1 MKTIVMPFLLLL
13 LSFGGGVFFPFSAA
27 VAQTAGKRVMT
38 IDIKDNI
45 DPRMSRYVRLAMEEA
60 KEIKPDYLLI
70 HMDTYGGALNDADEI
85 RKLVLEAPMP
95 VMVYIDNNAASAGA
109 LISLA
114 SDSIYMAPG
123 ASIGAATVVT
133 GDGTPAP
140 PKYQSYMRSLMRATA
155 ETNNRDPKLAEQM
168 VGTAANPDSTSSNLD
183 VLTLTS
189 SEALRLGFSEGTFVS
204 LDALLAHLDLAQA
217 EVMTFE
223 LGTAER
229 IVSFFLNP
237 LVSGVLLMLILG
249 GLYFEL
255 QTPGVG
261 FPLAAAVVAGLL
273 YLTPYYL
280 TGLAANWEI
289 VALLVGV
296 VLILLEVL
304 VIPGFGI
311 AGISG
316 IALTFGALVLIM
328 IDNRIFDFTFVDSTR
343 LTQSLVSVMAGLV
356 GAVVLIALSWNKMAS
371 SRAMQRLVLTNTFD
385 SRQGY
390 TSTPETRELIGKV
403 GVTHTRLAPT
413 GRVWIDGMLHEAQ
426 AWDGFI
432 DQGQQVV
439 VTDQNIF
446 SLKVKRTG

>member
-1 MKTIVMPFLLLL
+1 MKTNAMPFILLMLIL
-13 LSFGGGVFFPFSAA
+13 AAWLVSLQISAK
-27 VAQTAGKRVMT
+27 AQTAVPKVMT
-38 IDIKDNI
+38 MEIKDDI

-60 KEIKPDYLLI
+60 DRIKPDYILI
-70 HMDTYGGALNDADEI
+70 EMNTYGGALNDADEI
-85 RKLVLEAPMP
+85 RKLVMNAPMP
-95 VMVYIDNNAASAGA
+95 VMVFIDNNAASAGA
-109 LISLA
+109 LISIA

-123 ASIGAATVVT
+123 ANIGAATVVT

-140 PKYQSYMRSLMRATA
+140 PKYQSYMRSLMRSTA
-155 ETNNRDPKLAEQM
+155 EANGRDPRIAEQM
-168 VGTAANPDSTSSNLD
+168 VGTASNPDSTENYLE
-183 VLTLTS
+183 VLTLTT
-189 SEALRLGFSEGTFVS
+189 SEAVDLGYSEGMYVS
-204 LDALLAHLDLAQA
+204 TAKLLQDLGLGDA
-217 EVMTFE
+217 EVVPFRLDTPNK
-223 LGTAER
+223 
-229 IVSFFLNP
+229 IVAFFLNP

-261 FPLAAAVVAGLL
+261 FPLAASILAGIF

-289 VALLVGV
+289 AVLIVGIA
-296 VLILLEVL
+296 LILLEVL

-316 IALTFGALVLIM
+316 IILAFSSLVLIM
-328 IDNRIFDFTFVDSTR
+328 IDNVVFDFTFVNPGR
-343 LTQSLVSVMAGLV
+343 LTSSLIAVVAGLIGAIVLISFSWRRMAG
-356 GAVVLIALSWNKMAS
+356 SK
-371 SRAMQRLVLTNTFD
+371 AMQRMVLTTTQD
-385 SRQGY
+385 SSQGY
-390 TSTPETRELIGKV
+390 RSTTQTLELIGKL

-426 AWDGFI
+426 AWEGYI

-446 SLKVKRTG
+446 SLKVKKVS